1 MAYTWQKTRR
11 GASLIIAMFLC
22 VLILLYAMPL
32 ANLNVAIIKNIE
44 RAQNAGAL
52 SDARNSAEQI
62 AGDLVYTTI
71 NPYAD
76 PNIPN
81 PPVED
86 YSLYIDGHY
95 DKFINTDIWFSTGCP
110 VPNKRP
116 DGFSDAF
123 GDSASVGELFKQYD
137 KEGNE
142 STVTL
147 LEHCYGA
154 NYTSAAPHYYVY
166 PSPVVNNPN
175 RAPITVASN
184 CEPRKL
190 YNTYKNEPIDPLSHP
205 CYWGDLEPGETVRIP
220 LNKYGWSLSEIT
232 NLKLRLRTK
241 CVDGSDWCK
250 DRGRVTYASSI
261 IPCPDGS
268 SWCEDPTGIT
278 KYVQPPNTPN
288 SVDATPTIATWVI
301 EVEKGIGNFGSSRG
315 DAEFLSTRCA
325 TISGNCRDIEKHS
338 EITAKR
344 MASGLYRFDNIT
356 SYFDFNLLVSTV
368 SARVLEVVDLS
379 TNLSVKGQ
387 DDYILEN
394 AQNLLNYFYKIWE
407 NHPPEIIFQL
417 DNVTRSDN
425 NGQTLEYQI
434 ISNRKIPKK

>member
-1 MAYTWQKTRR
+1 
-11 GASLIIAMFLC
+11 MFLC

-44 RAQNAGAL
+44 RAQDAGAL

-241 CVDGSDWCK
+241 CLDGSDWCK
-250 DRGRVTYASSI
+250 DRGRETYDDI
-261 IPCPDGS
+261 NLDGHARIDDS
-268 SWCEDPTGIT
+268 PT
-278 KYVQPPNTPN
+278 V
-288 SVDATPTIATWVI
+288 ATWVL
-301 EVEKGIGNFGSSRG
+301 EVNEGEVNYGSSKG
-315 DAEFLSTRCA
+315 DVSQVDCHGFSICRYLSN
-325 TISGNCRDIEKHS
+325 IVHKNHS
-338 EITAKR
+338 EITKYLLKGGQYHSIMGEPYMDIFKLGSDQGLR
-344 MASGLYRFDNIT
+344 M
-356 SYFDFNLLVSTV
+356 
-368 SARVLEVVDLS
+368 VDLS
-379 TNLSVKGQ
+379 TNDYVTLGLSTVFT
-387 DDYILEN
+387 YL
-394 AQNLLNYFYKIWE
+394 QNIYANSP
-407 NHPPEIIFQL
+407 NIIFQI
-417 DNVTRSDN
+417 NNATRSDN

-434 ISNRKIPKK
+434 ISNKKIPKR

>member
-1 MAYTWQKTRR
+1 
-11 GASLIIAMFLC
+11 MFLC

-110 VPNKRP
+110 IPNKRP
-116 DGFSDAF
+116 DGFPDAF

-190 YNTYKNEPIDPLSHP
+190 YNTYKNEPIDPLNHP

-241 CVDGSDWCK
+241 CVAGSDWCK
-250 DRGRVTYASSI
+250 DRGRETYDDI
-261 IPCPDGS
+261 NLDGHARIDDS
-268 SWCEDPTGIT
+268 PT
-278 KYVQPPNTPN
+278 V
-288 SVDATPTIATWVI
+288 ATWVL
-301 EVEKGIGNFGSSRG
+301 EVNEGEVNYGSSKG
-315 DAEFLSTRCA
+315 DVSQVDCHGFSICRYLSN
-325 TISGNCRDIEKHS
+325 IVHKNHS
-338 EITAKR
+338 EITKYLLKGGQYHSIMGEPYMDIFKLGSDQGLR
-344 MASGLYRFDNIT
+344 M
-356 SYFDFNLLVSTV
+356 
-368 SARVLEVVDLS
+368 VDLS
-379 TNLSVKGQ
+379 TNDYVTLGLSTVFT
-387 DDYILEN
+387 YL
-394 AQNLLNYFYKIWE
+394 QNIYANSP
-407 NHPPEIIFQL
+407 NIIFQI
-417 DNVTRSDN
+417 NNATRSDN

-434 ISNRKIPKK
+434 ISNKKIPKR

>member
-1 MAYTWQKTRR
+1 
-11 GASLIIAMFLC
+11 
-22 VLILLYAMPL
+22 MPL

-190 YNTYKNEPIDPLSHP
+190 YNTYKNEPIDPLNHP

-241 CVDGSDWCK
+241 CLDGSDWCK
-250 DRGRVTYASSI
+250 DRGRETYDDI
-261 IPCPDGS
+261 NLDGHARIDDS
-268 SWCEDPTGIT
+268 PT
-278 KYVQPPNTPN
+278 V
-288 SVDATPTIATWVI
+288 ATWVL
-301 EVEKGIGNFGSSRG
+301 EVNEGEVNYGSSKG
-315 DAEFLSTRCA
+315 DVSQVDCHGFSICRYLSN
-325 TISGNCRDIEKHS
+325 IVHKNHS
-338 EITAKR
+338 EITKYLLKGGQYHSIMGEPYMDIFKLGSDQGLR
-344 MASGLYRFDNIT
+344 M
-356 SYFDFNLLVSTV
+356 
-368 SARVLEVVDLS
+368 VDLS
-379 TNLSVKGQ
+379 TNDYVTLGLSTVFT
-387 DDYILEN
+387 YL
-394 AQNLLNYFYKIWE
+394 QNIYANSP
-407 NHPPEIIFQL
+407 NIIFQI
-417 DNVTRSDN
+417 NNATRSDN

-434 ISNRKIPKK
+434 ISNKKIPKR

>member
-190 YNTYKNEPIDPLSHP
+190 YNTYKNEPIDPLNHP

-241 CVDGSDWCK
+241 CLDGSDWCK
-250 DRGRVTYASSI
+250 DRGRETYDDI
-261 IPCPDGS
+261 NLDGHARIDDS
-268 SWCEDPTGIT
+268 PT
-278 KYVQPPNTPN
+278 V
-288 SVDATPTIATWVI
+288 ATWVL
-301 EVEKGIGNFGSSRG
+301 EVNEGEVNYGSSKG
-315 DAEFLSTRCA
+315 DVSQVDCHGFSICRYLSN
-325 TISGNCRDIEKHS
+325 IVHKNHS
-338 EITAKR
+338 EITKYLLKGGQYHSIMGEPYMDIFKLGSDQGLR
-344 MASGLYRFDNIT
+344 M
-356 SYFDFNLLVSTV
+356 
-368 SARVLEVVDLS
+368 VDLS
-379 TNLSVKGQ
+379 TNDYVTLGLSTVFT
-387 DDYILEN
+387 YL
-394 AQNLLNYFYKIWE
+394 QNIYANSP
-407 NHPPEIIFQL
+407 NIIFQI
-417 DNVTRSDN
+417 NNATRSDN

-434 ISNRKIPKK
+434 ISNKKIPKR

>member
-1 MAYTWQKTRR
+1 
-11 GASLIIAMFLC
+11 
-22 VLILLYAMPL
+22 LLYAMPL

-190 YNTYKNEPIDPLSHP
+190 YNTYKNEPIDPLNHP

-241 CVDGSDWCK
+241 CLDGSDWCK
-250 DRGRVTYASSI
+250 DRGRETYDDI
-261 IPCPDGS
+261 NLDGHARIDDS
-268 SWCEDPTGIT
+268 PT
-278 KYVQPPNTPN
+278 V
-288 SVDATPTIATWVI
+288 ATWVL
-301 EVEKGIGNFGSSRG
+301 EVNEGEVNYGSSKG
-315 DAEFLSTRCA
+315 DVSQVDCHGFSICRYLSN
-325 TISGNCRDIEKHS
+325 IVHKNHS
-338 EITAKR
+338 EITKYLLKGGQYHSIMGEPYMDIFKLGSDQGLR
-344 MASGLYRFDNIT
+344 M
-356 SYFDFNLLVSTV
+356 
-368 SARVLEVVDLS
+368 VDLS
-379 TNLSVKGQ
+379 TNDYVTLGLSTVFT
-387 DDYILEN
+387 YL
-394 AQNLLNYFYKIWE
+394 QNIYANSP
-407 NHPPEIIFQL
+407 NIIFQI
-417 DNVTRSDN
+417 NNATRSDN

-434 ISNRKIPKK
+434 ISNKKIPKR

>member
-1 MAYTWQKTRR
+1 
-11 GASLIIAMFLC
+11 
-22 VLILLYAMPL
+22 MPL

-110 VPNKRP
+110 IPNKRP
-116 DGFSDAF
+116 DGFPDAF

-190 YNTYKNEPIDPLSHP
+190 YNTYKNEPIDPLNHP

-241 CVDGSDWCK
+241 CLDGSDWCK
-250 DRGRVTYASSI
+250 DRGRETYDDI
-261 IPCPDGS
+261 NLDGHARIDDS
-268 SWCEDPTGIT
+268 PT
-278 KYVQPPNTPN
+278 V
-288 SVDATPTIATWVI
+288 ATWVL
-301 EVEKGIGNFGSSRG
+301 EVNEGEVNYGSSKG
-315 DAEFLSTRCA
+315 DVSQVDCHGFSICRYLSN
-325 TISGNCRDIEKHS
+325 IVHKNHS
-338 EITAKR
+338 EITKYLLKGGQYHSIMGEPYMDIFKLGSDQGLR
-344 MASGLYRFDNIT
+344 M
-356 SYFDFNLLVSTV
+356 
-368 SARVLEVVDLS
+368 VDLS
-379 TNLSVKGQ
+379 TNDYVTLGLSTVFT
-387 DDYILEN
+387 YL
-394 AQNLLNYFYKIWE
+394 QNIYANSP
-407 NHPPEIIFQL
+407 NIIFQI
-417 DNVTRSDN
+417 NNATRSDN

-434 ISNRKIPKK
+434 ISNKKIPKR

>member
-1 MAYTWQKTRR
+1 
-11 GASLIIAMFLC
+11 MFLC

-44 RAQNAGAL
+44 RAQDAGAL

-190 YNTYKNEPIDPLSHP
+190 YNTYKNEPIDPLNHP

-241 CVDGSDWCK
+241 CLDGSDWCK
-250 DRGRVTYASSI
+250 DRGRETYDDI
-261 IPCPDGS
+261 NLDGHARIDDS
-268 SWCEDPTGIT
+268 PT
-278 KYVQPPNTPN
+278 V
-288 SVDATPTIATWVI
+288 ATWVL
-301 EVEKGIGNFGSSRG
+301 EVNEGEVNYGSSKG
-315 DAEFLSTRCA
+315 DVSQVDCHGFSICRYLSN
-325 TISGNCRDIEKHS
+325 IVHKNHS
-338 EITAKR
+338 EITKYLLKGGQYHSIMGEPYMDIFKLGSDQGLR
-344 MASGLYRFDNIT
+344 M
-356 SYFDFNLLVSTV
+356 
-368 SARVLEVVDLS
+368 VDLS
-379 TNLSVKGQ
+379 TNDYVTLGLSTVFT
-387 DDYILEN
+387 YL
-394 AQNLLNYFYKIWE
+394 QNIYANSP
-407 NHPPEIIFQL
+407 NIIFQI
-417 DNVTRSDN
+417 NNATRSDN

-434 ISNRKIPKK
+434 ISNKKIPKR

>member
-1 MAYTWQKTRR
+1 MAYTWRKARR

-190 YNTYKNEPIDPLSHP
+190 YNTYKNEPIDPLNHP

-241 CVDGSDWCK
+241 CLDGSDWCK
-250 DRGRVTYASSI
+250 DRGRETYDDI
-261 IPCPDGS
+261 NLDGHARIDDS
-268 SWCEDPTGIT
+268 PT
-278 KYVQPPNTPN
+278 V
-288 SVDATPTIATWVI
+288 ATWVL
-301 EVEKGIGNFGSSRG
+301 EVNEGEVNYGSSKG
-315 DAEFLSTRCA
+315 DVSQVDCHGFSICRYLSN
-325 TISGNCRDIEKHS
+325 IVHKNHS
-338 EITAKR
+338 EITKYLLKGGQYHSIMGEPYMDIFKLGSDQGLR
-344 MASGLYRFDNIT
+344 M
-356 SYFDFNLLVSTV
+356 
-368 SARVLEVVDLS
+368 VDLS
-379 TNLSVKGQ
+379 TNDYVTLGLSTVFT
-387 DDYILEN
+387 YL
-394 AQNLLNYFYKIWE
+394 QNIYANSP
-407 NHPPEIIFQL
+407 NIIFQI
-417 DNVTRSDN
+417 NNATRSDN

-434 ISNRKIPKK
+434 ISNKKIPKR